1 MLFIERFSNLKK
13 WIFTLYVM
21 FEFIF
26 SLIAKFAVILLVGAM
41 LLIVISV
48 FYVMAKDRGNSGS
61 TNDQGGLP
69 WL

>member
-1 MLFIERFSNLKK
+1 
-13 WIFTLYVM
+13 M

>member
-1 MLFIERFSNLKK
+1 
-13 WIFTLYVM
+13 M

-26 SLIAKFAVILLVGAM
+26 SLIAKFAVILWVGAM

-48 FYVMAKDRGNSGS
+48 FYVMVKDRGNSGS